1 MTFSEKVIERLSQY
15 RRLLDDCAANGT
27 TSIFSHELAD
37 QVGGTAAQVRR
48 DIMTV
53 GYSGHPK
60 RGYDVT
66 GLTQAISGFLDNPKG
81 DAVVLIGMGNLGRAL
96 LPFFAAHRQKVR
108 IVAAF
113 DTSPM
118 KTGRVIHGCRCYDG
132 AELESFVNDQ
142 GIRIAILAIPAV
154 KAQRVTDRL
163 VQAGITGI
171 LNFAPTHLRTP
182 KSVWVENIDMTVA
195 MEKVSYLARSTE
207 IAGDTPPS
215 EGADD
220 E

>member
-15 RRLLDDCAANGT
+15 RRLLNACAADGT
-27 TSIFSHELAD
+27 ASIFSHELAEK
-37 QVGGTAAQVRR
+37 VGGTAAQVRR
-48 DIMTV
+48 DIMTI

-66 GLTQAISGFLDNPKG
+66 GLTQAIADFLDNPAG
-81 DAVVLIGMGNLGRAL
+81 DAVILIGMGNLGRAL
-96 LPFFAAHRQKVR
+96 LPFFATHRQTVR

-118 KTGRVIHGCRCYDG
+118 KTGRVIHGCRCHDG
-132 AELESFVNDQ
+132 AKLESFVKDQ
-142 GIRIAILAIPAV
+142 GIRIAILAIPAT

-163 VQAGITGI
+163 VEAGITGI

-182 KSVWVENIDMTVA
+182 KRVWVENIDMTVA
-195 MEKVSYLARSTE
+195 MEKVSYLARSAAPTRDTVPTE
-207 IAGDTPPS
+207 GV
-215 EGADD
+215 DD